1 MPSTIC
7 SRRST
12 SKTGALR
19 ESEERVRAVLNSAI
33 SAVVVVDSEGKITD
47 WNARAERIFGW
58 THPEALGR
66 DLAEAIMPPRYREGH
81 RGLERFLE
89 TIEGAVLNRLIEMSA
104 LRRDGSEFPME
115 LSVSPLKTSD
125 VVTFCGFITDIT
137 QRHRHVPR
145 L

>member
-1 MPSTIC
+1 VVAETAKAVSD
-7 SRRST
+7 RRDYSVRAKKLGQDELGLLT
-12 SKTGALR
+12 DAFNHMLTQIHEQNGDLR

-89 TIEGAVLNRLIEMSA
+89 TIEGAVLNRS
-104 LRRDGSEFPME
+104 S
-115 LSVSPLKTSD
+115 K
-125 VVTFCGFITDIT
+125 
-137 QRHRHVPR
+137 
-145 L
+145 